1 MALNIVLDQESAL
14 RSLDGVMDNTPQ
26 VMLGSFAGALNPVPM

>member
-1 MALNIVLDQESAL
+1 MAPNIVLDQESAPG
-14 RSLDGVMDNTPQ
+14 SLEGLVDNTPQ